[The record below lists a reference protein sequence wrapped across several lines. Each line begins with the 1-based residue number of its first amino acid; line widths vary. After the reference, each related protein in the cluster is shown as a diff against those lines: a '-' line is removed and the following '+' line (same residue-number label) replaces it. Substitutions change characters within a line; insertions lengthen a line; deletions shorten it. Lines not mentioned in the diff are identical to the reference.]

1 MSCVVGCFSSNDGG
15 SPTPVTTTSTT
26 YIDAAEFVTGD
37 LIPGTYKY
45 SFYSEVSNGTPNKAT
60 YFRVRIDGV
69 TVASAYAYPHDLD
82 GAGYTGQT
90 VVAGMKAEH
99 HSSVGSHTVLF
110 QIKTGDSS
118 YNAEV
123 RRMRLMV
130 EKL

>member
-1 MSCVVGCFSSNDGG
+1 MSIVGCFSSNDGG
-15 SPTPVTTTSTT
+15 SPTPFTTTSET
-26 YIDAAEFVTGD
+26 YVDGASFTTGD
-37 LIPGTYKY
+37 LVPGTYKY
-45 SFYSEVSNGTPNKAT
+45 TFYSEVSNGTVNKAT

-99 HSSVGSHTVLF
+99 HSSTEDHTVVF
-110 QIKTGDSS
+110 QIKTGDSA
-118 YNAEV
+118 YTAEV

-130 EKL
+130 ERV